1 MEKIIQ
7 ACMDSNNPT
16 FMKNISLEFFELLC
30 NENKINES
38 AYLAWADVVKD
49 STEIETIAMFV
60 SLEMIR
66 KKCFYIK
73 EIFWERLDTIIL
85 LLQYNLLKYKCKKGE
100 GGGEDQ
106 ENFEGLVNACINVI
120 PDQ

>member
-49 STEIETIAMFV
+49 STEIESIAMFV
-60 SLEMIR
+60 ALEMIR
-66 KKCFYIK
+66 KNSE
-73 EIFWERLDTIIL
+73 EIFWEKLDTMIL
-85 LLQYNLLKYKCKKGE
+85 LLQNNLLKYKSKKGQE
-100 GGGEDQ
+100 NRGGGEDQ
-106 ENFEGLVNACINVI
+106 ENLEGLVNACINVI